1 MILSLDSRR
10 KFIGYVMKINIG
22 DILEEITLPNINGS
36 NFSLSSLKGK
46 KVLLTFYRFARC
58 PMCNLRINE
67 ILKRYDELGKNFT
80 MVGIFDSKINNLRQ
94 AMNRHDIPFTILA
107 DENFKYF
114 EKYDVKTS
122 WWGVIRASFT
132 RFTKFNKALFLKG
145 YIPFP
150 IKGHFNTLPVDIL
163 IDEKGVVVDV
173 KYAKDIGDHFSFEK
187 LKSFSV

>member
-1 MILSLDSRR
+1 MEI
-10 KFIGYVMKINIG
+10 KIG
-22 DILEEITLPNINGS
+22 DILEEITLPTINGS

-80 MVGIFDSKINNLRQ
+80 MVGIFDSKINNLRK

-114 EKYDVKTS
+114 EKYEVKTS

-187 LKSFSV
+187 LKSFSF

>member
-1 MILSLDSRR
+1 
-10 KFIGYVMKINIG
+10 
-22 DILEEITLPNINGS
+22 
-36 NFSLSSLKGK
+36 
-46 KVLLTFYRFARC
+46 
-58 PMCNLRINE
+58 
-67 ILKRYDELGKNFT
+67 
-80 MVGIFDSKINNLRQ
+80 MVGIFDSKINNLRK

-114 EKYDVKTS
+114 EKYEVKTS

-187 LKSFSV
+187 LKSFSF